1 MTNRTRTIFKYRFQ
15 NSYGLAFLWKKSV
28 HREMICVINE
38 HRDFSLPL
46 QRPPPGHLNI
56 SFSEIMPWE
65 ICLCTSVGEISKYN
79 LESF

>member
-1 MTNRTRTIFKYRFQ
+1 MVLPFF
-15 NSYGLAFLWKKSV
+15 GKKSV